1 MRLRDLI
8 LAFQFLTRLPMPKV
22 ADGGG
27 SDLARASVFFPLVG
41 LVIGA
46 LLALLMWLLQ
56 ASGTWIAAL
65 IVVVAWVWITGA
77 LHLDGLGDVT
87 DACGAAHGDTA
98 RFHEVLKDPHAG
110 NFAVVAIA
118 LQLMAKLVLVAHLAF
133 AVAAPALILIPAWAR
148 WGTLVWRLQVP
159 ALRPGLGQ
167 EFSGDASVWAPLV
180 WAVVLAAAS
189 LIFAPML
196 LAALLLVP
204 VIGFYWRWRLGGMTG
219 DCLGAS
225 VEVTETLL
233 LALMVLRWGF

>member
-1 MRLRDLI
+1 MMVRDFV
-8 LAFQFLTRLPMPKV
+8 LAFQFLTRLPMPKI

-27 SDLARASVFFPLVG
+27 SDLGRASVFFPLVG

-46 LLALLMWLLQ
+46 LLALLMWLLH
-56 ASGTWIAAL
+56 ASGAWLAAL
-65 IVVVAWVWITGA
+65 AIVVGWVWITGA

-87 DACGAAHGDTA
+87 DAFGASHGDAA

-133 AVAAPALILIPAWAR
+133 AVAVPALVLIPAWAR

-159 ALRPGLGQ
+159 ALRSGLGQ
-167 EFSGDASVWAPLV
+167 DFSRGGSVMAPLI
-180 WAVVLAAAS
+180 WAAGLAALS
-189 LIFAPML
+189 FFFAPML
-196 LAALLLVP
+196 LAALLVVP
-204 VIGFYWRWRLGGMTG
+204 AVGFYWRWRLGGMTG

-233 LALMVLRWGF
+233 LASMVLG